1 MMTSIII
8 YKPHHC
14 SNDRIHYLSGQHGYV
29 VALFHAR
36 HKLINPNMR
45 FRAGG
50 DQLSFKRKRFEISVT
65 KQKLL
70 APPMLKGGFKGFEI
84 AK

>member
-36 HKLINPNMR
+36 HKLTNTNMR
-45 FRAGG
+45 AGE
-50 DQLSFKRKRFEISVT
+50 DQLSIKRKRFEISLT